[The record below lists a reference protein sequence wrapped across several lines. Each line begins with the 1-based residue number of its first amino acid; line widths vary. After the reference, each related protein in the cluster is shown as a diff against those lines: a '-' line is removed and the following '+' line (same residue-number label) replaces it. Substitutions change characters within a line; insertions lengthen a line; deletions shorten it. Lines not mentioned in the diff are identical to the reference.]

1 MKSNKK
7 TIEEVFKKNTYDKYY
22 DLWIKNF
29 SINLSNIWKEHSVS
43 ELKLSLNN
51 SSSALVIGRGPSIT
65 NNDHFNLLLNSN

>member
-29 SINLSNIWKEHSVS
+29 SIQ
-43 ELKLSLNN
+43 
-51 SSSALVIGRGPSIT
+51 RR
-65 NNDHFNLLLNSN
+65 